1 MADVPP
7 QRTGQ
12 SPECRGNPGL
22 DDHHLHGQDRHVDR
36 KPHDGVRRFALEAG
50 DVEAIADKSGKAS
63 LVRDGQPVD
72 PSANVPLLRALEVG
86 ILCNNAT
93 LSEEAERE
101 DAAIG
106 DPMEVALLSVG
117 REAGL
122 NREDM
127 LRDAPRQD
135 TEAFDSETKM
145 MATFHRRS
153 DHYRV
158 ACEQPPEAV
167 LKVCLNVLSNEGN
180 GLSPSRIATD
190 GFIVAWSSPARD
202 CECLRWRKRTWTRR
216 TDNPTRTS
224 RCWLLSVWWI
234 PPRQDVRPTIEHC
247 REAGIRIID
256 DHRRSSGHS
265 PLRGR
270 RLGFGS
276 RRRGRG
282 RRGPDIKE
290 PESWSEQDRQRL
302 REAAILARVDPK
314 QKLDL
319 VALYQQEGEIVAMTG
334 DGVNDCA
341 VP

>member
-1 MADVPP
+1 MHARGMWRMSRRNALVNRLSAVETLGSTTIICTDK
-7 QRTGQ
+7 TGTLT
-12 SPECRGNPGL
+12 ENRMT
-22 DDHHLHGQDRHVDR
+22 
-36 KPHDGVRRFALEAG
+36 VRRFALEAG

-72 PSANVPLLRALEVG
+72 PSANVPLLPRPEVG

-122 NREDM
+122 NREEM

-158 ACEQPPEAV
+158 AVKKGAG
-167 LKVCLNVLSNEGN
+167 SRIEGLFERPVQR
-180 GLSPSRIATD
+180 GGTDSHRVGIATD
-190 GFIVAWSSPARD
+190 GFIVAWQIAG
-202 CECLRWRKRTWTRR
+202 EGLRMLALAEKNVDTPDGQPYKDLTLLALVGLVESAASGRASHHRTL
-216 TDNPTRTS
+216 S
-224 RCWLLSVWWI
+224 RGGNS
-234 PPRQDVRPTIEHC
+234 HHH
-247 REAGIRIID
+247 

-282 RRGPDIKE
+282 RRGPGY
-290 PESWSEQDRQRL
+290 QG
-302 REAAILARVDPK
+302 AG
-314 QKLDL
+314 KL
-319 VALYQQEGEIVAMTG
+319 V
-334 DGVNDCA
+334 
-341 VP
+341 